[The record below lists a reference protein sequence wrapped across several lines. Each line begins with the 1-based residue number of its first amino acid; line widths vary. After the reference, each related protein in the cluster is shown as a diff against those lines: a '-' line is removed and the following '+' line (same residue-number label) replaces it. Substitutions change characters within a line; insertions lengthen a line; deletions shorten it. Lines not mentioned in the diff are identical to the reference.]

1 MVARNDNLKPFS
13 ERSVD
18 EARELGRKGGKASGE
33 VRRKKADLKQAIS
46 IVLSSEVPSSKMA
59 KTLKEM
65 GYENTNEMAMVLSMT
80 QKAIK
85 GDVKAASWISNIIQ
99 PAKVEHEVEMSVG
112 VDEKRKVA
120 EEYIRG
126 LFNND
131 TGNST
136 EENN

>member
-1 MVARNDNLKPFS
+1 M
-13 ERSVD
+13 
-18 EARELGRKGGKASGE
+18 
-33 VRRKKADLKQAIS
+33 
-46 IVLSSEVPSSKMA
+46 SKRILDFQYYS
-59 KTLKEM
+59 T
-65 GYENTNEMAMVLSMT
+65 
-80 QKAIK
+80 
-85 GDVKAASWISNIIQ
+85 
-99 PAKVEHEVEMSVG
+99 AKVEHEVEMSVG

>member
-1 MVARNDNLKPFS
+1 MMARNDNLKPFS

-33 VRRKKADLKQAIS
+33 VRRKADLKRAIS

-80 QKAIK
+80 QK
-85 GDVKAASWISNIIQ
+85 Q
-99 PAKVEHEVEMSVG
+99 LREMSKQHP
-112 VDEKRKVA
+112 DFQ
-120 EEYIRG
+120 YY
-126 LFNND
+126 
-131 TGNST
+131 ST
-136 EENN
+136 CKGRA

>member
-1 MVARNDNLKPFS
+1 
-13 ERSVD
+13 
-18 EARELGRKGGKASGE
+18 
-33 VRRKKADLKQAIS
+33 
-46 IVLSSEVPSSKMA
+46 
-59 KTLKEM
+59 M

-80 QKAIK
+80 QKQLRRCQSSIL
-85 GDVKAASWISNIIQ
+85 ISNIIQ